1 MAEATTQALIFTYGT
16 LKQGHGNHHLIQDL
30 ILQQDAIF
38 LGFHVTHQPHPLV
51 IGPHGI
57 PYLINLPGHGH
68 QVKGE
73 LYSVSTRGLV
83 RLDELEGIS
92 IGHYEGLPIE
102 LYEEGKEGVLVA
114 AEAYFAHR
122 SFGERLWERK
132 GKVGLTEFGEEE
144 GKGYVGIE
152 DRPHGCDVLH
162 DITSFLSYNSE
173 EL

>member
-1 MAEATTQALIFTYGT
+1 MAEATTQVLIFTYGT

-51 IGPHGI
+51 IGLHGI
-57 PYLINLPGHGH
+57 PYLINLLGHGH

-92 IGHYEGLPIE
+92 IGHYERLPIE

-144 GKGYVGIE
+144 GKGYVRIE

-162 DITSFLSYNSE
+162 DITSFLSNNSE